1 MRALIDLP
9 ELAGSVAGMTA
20 VDGITLSIGAE
31 PVPSETILTAI
42 APHALVLTTT
52 LPDHGM
58 TLTSTYTGH
67 PATGTHATHLEL
79 APGLERLHT
88 RDHDHDSLPLTH
100 ARERCLLDHAATLH
114 EFTAAHVDVA
124 DVALQLASRAN

>member
-1 MRALIDLP
+1 MRTLTAS
-9 ELAGSVAGMTA
+9 AAKRGSVALMPA
-20 VDGITLSIGAE
+20 LDGITLTIDGQ
-31 PVPSETILTAI
+31 PVASQTILTAI
-42 APHALVLTTT
+42 APHVIVLTTT
-52 LPDHGM
+52 LPDQAV

-88 RDHDHDSLPLTH
+88 RDHDHDSLPGTH

-124 DVALQLASRAN
+124 DVALQLASRAS